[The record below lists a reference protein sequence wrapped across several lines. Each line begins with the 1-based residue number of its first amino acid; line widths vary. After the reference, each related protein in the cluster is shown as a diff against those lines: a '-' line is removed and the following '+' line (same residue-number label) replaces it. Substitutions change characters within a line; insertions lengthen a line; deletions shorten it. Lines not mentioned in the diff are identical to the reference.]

1 MNSTIYIF
9 GDLGN
14 GYAQYPNDYTTEI
27 FLQFQKHTQA
37 TTQLTIHRDE
47 NLMYYGYV
55 RRLHQKGQYIGIC
68 IVLNGIMFRGIKTL
82 FNRFENYI
90 TDMVVRGQI
99 IEFSDSGDLIS
110 TVTNLYERQQ
120 EIERI
125 TTFIQNDIETLT
137 TQKLP
142 PLNFSIGKNE
152 SKSFL
157 IDDKAESIL
166 EATYKYGYT
175 YVYKDAEYNTSTLT
189 SYSGKLQTLNKE
201 YTAALQTIDK
211 QKQEIS
217 DLKKKQKNY
226 KLVIWLIV
234 FICIGGIIFISTINS
249 RNTQI
254 QNLKDD
260 IQEQQQQIETQT
272 QTIEEINSD
281 LSNAKTQIIS
291 LNQTIQE
298 QTDNIQSLQIDIENK
313 NQTISALNTTIKEQD
328 ISITKLREDNSD
340 LSKIK
345 KELSD
350 LKNYIKN
357 ELPLIITDIE
367 IANGDYDGNVETDYG
382 KKIYASSTMFLKPRI
397 KYIGFISDYKT
408 LKVKWYNPD
417 GSLRTGK
424 SSPEGFTLS
433 ETYYIRTE
441 SNTLTLPGWGNK
453 NKGHWKKGT
462 YRIEIWYEDICL
474 KVKTFTVY

>member
-99 IEFSDSGDLIS
+99 IEFSDSGDFIS

-201 YTAALQTIDK
+201 YTVALRTIDK

-226 KLVIWLIV
+226 KLVIWLVV

-254 QNLKDD
+254 
-260 IQEQQQQIETQT
+260 T
-272 QTIEEINSD
+272 
-281 LSNAKTQIIS
+281 S

-298 QTDNIQSLQIDIENK
+298 QTDNIQNLQKEIDNK
-313 NQTISALNTTIKEQD
+313 NQTISTLNTTNKEQETT
-328 ISITKLREDNSD
+328 IAKLQKDNYN
-340 LSKIK
+340 LLKIK

-350 LKNYIKN
+350 INNQLKNK
-357 ELPLIITDIE
+357 LPLIIKDIE

-382 KKIYASSTMFLKPRI
+382 KKIYASSTMYLQPRI

-424 SSPEGFTLS
+424 SSPEGFAQS
-433 ETYYIRTE
+433 ETYYIMTE
-441 SNTLTLPGWGNK
+441 SNTLTLRGWGNK

-474 KVKTFTVY
+474 KAKTFTVY

>member
-1 MNSTIYIF
+1 MITVYLFATLNNGFASYPHDHAHELFLDALKKVKSDTQIVLARKDNLLYYCYIKRIA
-9 GDLGN
+9 N
-14 GYAQYPNDYTTEI
+14 Q
-27 FLQFQKHTQA
+27 
-37 TTQLTIHRDE
+37 QLF
-47 NLMYYGYV
+47 
-55 RRLHQKGQYIGIC
+55 GIC
-68 IVLNGIMFRGIKTL
+68 LCINNIYVNTEYMFQAFDTIFTKAVTEGTVLKMDEQANIQVNVEKFVNESVAINELSRHLQSLLDIDNPDNKITL
-82 FNRFENYI
+82 PPADFSISINDCIELSLEK
-90 TDMVVRGQI
+90 DKEQI
-99 IEFSDSGDLIS
+99 IDAIKRYSNVYIVKTHD
-110 TVTNLYERQQ
+110 
-120 EIERI
+120 EIARI
-125 TTFIQNDIETLT
+125 TEVANVIQ
-137 TQKLP
+137 
-142 PLNFSIGKNE
+142 
-152 SKSFL
+152 SK
-157 IDDKAESIL
+157 
-166 EATYKYGYT
+166 
-175 YVYKDAEYNTSTLT
+175 
-189 SYSGKLQTLNKE
+189 NKE
-201 YTAALQTIDK
+201 IKQLKQSIDK

-281 LSNAKTQIIS
+281 LSNAKTQITS

-382 KKIYASSTMFLKPRI
+382 KKIYASRTMYFQPRI
-397 KYIGFISDYKT
+397 KYIGFISENKT
-408 LKVKWYNPD
+408 LKVKWYTPD
-417 GSLRTGK
+417 GSLTTGN
-424 SSPEGFTLS
+424 SSPEGFSQS
-433 ETYYIRTE
+433 ETYYIMTE
-441 SNTLTLPGWGNK
+441 SNTLTLRGWGNK

-474 KVKTFTVY
+474 KAKTFTVY

>member
-201 YTAALQTIDK
+201 YTVALRTIDK

-226 KLVIWLIV
+226 KLVIWLVV

-254 QNLKDD
+254 
-260 IQEQQQQIETQT
+260 T
-272 QTIEEINSD
+272 
-281 LSNAKTQIIS
+281 S

-298 QTDNIQSLQIDIENK
+298 QTDNIQNLQQDIDNK
-313 NQTISALNTTIKEQD
+313 NQTISTLNATNKEQETTIA
-328 ISITKLREDNSD
+328 KLQKDNYN
-340 LSKIK
+340 LLKIK
-345 KELSD
+345 KELLD
-350 LKNYIKN
+350 INNQLKNK
-357 ELPLIITDIE
+357 LPLIIKDIE

-382 KKIYASSTMFLKPRI
+382 KKIYASSTMYLQPRI

-424 SSPEGFTLS
+424 SSPEGFTQS
-433 ETYYIRTE
+433 ETYYIMTE
-441 SNTLTLPGWGNK
+441 SNTLTLRGWGNK

-474 KVKTFTVY
+474 KAKTFTVY

>member
-9 GDLGN
+9 GDFGN
-14 GYAQYPNDYTTEI
+14 GCAQYPNDYTSDI
-27 FLQFQKHTQA
+27 FQQFQKHTQA

-125 TTFIQNDIETLT
+125 TTFVQNDIETLT

-201 YTAALQTIDK
+201 KTAALQTIDK
-211 QKQEIS
+211 QKQEII

-226 KLVIWLIV
+226 KLVIGLVI
-234 FICIGGIIFISTINS
+234 FICVGGLICFISIKNRNADIQYLNRCIEDQELTIE
-249 RNTQI
+249 I
-254 QNLKDD
+254 QNQKLV
-260 IQEQQQQIETQT
+260 ENIETIKNKDN
-272 QTIEEINSD
+272 TISD
-281 LSNAKTQIIS
+281 LQSTNQRLIS
-291 LNQTIQE
+291 LR
-298 QTDNIQSLQIDIENK
+298 DSLSGVNRELNKSIE
-313 NQTISALNTTIKEQD
+313 D
-328 ISITKLREDNSD
+328 LRGEKSD
-340 LSKIK
+340 LTRKLSQTESTLKTANSNISTLTADK
-345 KELSD
+345 DRLQTENAQLKNRKLEPEKYKVYAKRGTKAYCYYKEGYSYYKTGDSYSDYTIVYVYYKNNKYALTEKGYVLLSD
-350 LKNYIKN
+350 LQ
-357 ELPLIITDIE
+357 
-367 IANGDYDGNVETDYG
+367 
-382 KKIYASSTMFLKPRI
+382 
-397 KYIGFISDYKT
+397 
-408 LKVKWYNPD
+408 KVY
-417 GSLRTGK
+417 
-424 SSPEGFTLS
+424 
-433 ETYYIRTE
+433 
-441 SNTLTLPGWGNK
+441 
-453 NKGHWKKGT
+453 
-462 YRIEIWYEDICL
+462 
-474 KVKTFTVY
+474 

>member
-9 GDLGN
+9 GDFGN
-14 GYAQYPNDYTTEI
+14 GCAQYPNDYTSDI
-27 FLQFQKHTQA
+27 FQQFQKHTQA

-201 YTAALQTIDK
+201 KTAALQTIDK
-211 QKQEIS
+211 QKQEII

-249 RNTQI
+249 RNAQIQRLNKNIADQEQTIASQSQTIDMLRDTVITRNRKIQSLNTEVKSLENKRDSLIRTNDTLIIEKNTLINDKSNLTTQLNRKESALRDANSKISSKDREI
-254 QNLKDD
+254 QNLKS
-260 IQEQQQQIETQT
+260 EV
-272 QTIEEINSD
+272 SKYK
-281 LSNAKTQIIS
+281 SAKKEPE
-291 LNQTIQE
+291 LYKAKNKVNCYYK
-298 QTDNIQSLQIDIENK
+298 DNNYQYRKTGDYY
-313 NQTISALNTTIKEQD
+313 ARNTTIGVYYTNNKYALTE
-328 ISITKLREDNSD
+328 KGYVL
-340 LSKIK
+340 
-345 KELSD
+345 LSD
-350 LKNYIKN
+350 LQ
-357 ELPLIITDIE
+357 
-367 IANGDYDGNVETDYG
+367 
-382 KKIYASSTMFLKPRI
+382 
-397 KYIGFISDYKT
+397 
-408 LKVKWYNPD
+408 KVY
-417 GSLRTGK
+417 
-424 SSPEGFTLS
+424 
-433 ETYYIRTE
+433 
-441 SNTLTLPGWGNK
+441 
-453 NKGHWKKGT
+453 
-462 YRIEIWYEDICL
+462 
-474 KVKTFTVY
+474 